1 MARRDPQQP
10 RGQGR
15 GIPQVSDLAP
25 GSDHRVDDDLLRIGV
40 RSDDEERDALE
51 PGPEVGQQLIERLG
65 APIAQ
70 VADQTFAQA

>member
-1 MARRDPQQP
+1 VD
-10 RGQGR
+10 GEEW
-15 GIPQVSDLAP
+15 LAGEDQK

-40 RSDDEERDALE
+40 RSDDEVRDE
-51 PGPEVGQQLIERLG
+51 PAPVLGQQLVERLG